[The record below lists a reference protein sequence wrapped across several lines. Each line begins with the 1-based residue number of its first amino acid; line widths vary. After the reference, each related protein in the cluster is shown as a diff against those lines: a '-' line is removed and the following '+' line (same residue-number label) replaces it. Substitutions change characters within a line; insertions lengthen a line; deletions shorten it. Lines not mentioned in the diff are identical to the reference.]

1 MWIQPTIHEYANVF
15 QNILHPENQKMA
27 YLGQG
32 KMDTKD
38 QNGNMPICVSTGY
51 YCVYHHSAWAFV
63 EKHFFFLNDDKL
75 RNMQEQES

>member
-27 YLGQG
+27 YLGQV

-38 QNGNMPICVSTGY
+38 QNGNMPICVSKHY
-51 YCVYHHSAWAFV
+51 CCVYHHSACAFCG
-63 EKHFFFLNDDKL
+63 ETFLLLNDDKL